1 MIETKGTS
9 THRACRVAGLTRS
22 TWYYTIKKDDH
33 QVINKLN
40 ELAIELPHRGFDVYY
55 GRIRQEGYA
64 WNRKRVLRIYRLMKL
79 TMRRKR
85 KKRLPSRIKEPL
97 LIPQRLNETWSMDF
111 MCDTLENGRKF
122 RVLNVIDDYN
132 REALIIKPQM
142 IFPGEFVVNALID
155 LVFYRGKPSQIR
167 VDNGPEFISKAF
179 ENWCNDNGIR
189 IIHIQPGKPV
199 QNALIERFN
208 RLYREDVLDAYIFE
222 DILQVREISKG
233 WQEDYNNN
241 HPHGSLGGK
250 SPTQYAK
257 PEKEECL
264 IVEKIP
270 KKSKL
275 AMS

>member
-1 MIETKGTS
+1 
-9 THRACRVAGLTRS
+9 
-22 TWYYTIKKDDH
+22 
-33 QVINKLN
+33 VINKLN
-40 ELAIELPHRGFDVYY
+40 ELAIDLPHRGFDDYY
-55 GRIRQEGYA
+55 GRIRQEGYP
-64 WNRKRVLRIYRLMKL
+64 WNRKRVLRVYRLMKL

-97 LIPQRLNETWSMDF
+97 VIPNRLNETWSMDF

-142 IFPGEFVVNALID
+142 IFPGEFVVNALND

-179 ENWCNDNGIR
+179 LKWCNDNGIR

-222 DILQVREISKG
+222 DIYQVREISKE

-250 SPTQYAK
+250 SPKQYAK

-264 IVEKIP
+264 IEEIIP